1 MNNFVYDIPTKVY
14 FGENQL
20 CHLGDELKA
29 FGKKV
34 LLVYGG
40 GSVKKTGLYDR
51 VIAELCKAGLES
63 FELGGHRAQSPHR
76 LGEKGRNA
84 LQTGEDRRDPRRGR
98 RVRHRRGEI
107 YRRGRLLRR
116 RSVGSV
122 HGQGK
127 NHRVSSYRDGAHPF
141 RNGQRNGCGGGH
153 LQS

>member
-63 FELGGHRAQSPHR
+63 FELGGIEPNPRIDSVRKGATLCKQ
-76 LGEKGRNA
+76 EKIDAILAVGGGSVIDA
-84 LQTGEDRRDPRRGR
+84 AKFIGAG
-98 RVRHRRGEI
+98 
-107 YRRGRLLRR
+107 LLRR